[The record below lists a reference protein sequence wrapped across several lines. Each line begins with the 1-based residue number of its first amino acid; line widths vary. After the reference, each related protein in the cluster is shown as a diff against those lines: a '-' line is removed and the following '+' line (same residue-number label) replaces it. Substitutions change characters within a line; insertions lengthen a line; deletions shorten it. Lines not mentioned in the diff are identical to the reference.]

1 SIYEMAFDEN
11 GNLWLATDVGA
22 LERGASSGDWEVHN
36 SNDSY
41 WPDSDYVN
49 TVVVTGSTIWFG
61 TDGGGAVQFTPG
73 ASPDEWVVFTHT
85 GSSNNEICSNNV
97 NKIVIQENGNA
108 WFGTDD
114 GLCRLDTSNQWT
126 IDSEIEDSIVRDLAI
141 DAVGNV
147 WTVRPGFGITVIP
160 PTGSAIHYT
169 EGTGTLT
176 DNDTV
181 WSIFIDSEQRK
192 WIGFLGN
199 GIDVFSP
206 DNQQRNNV
214 TYDAIEGDV
223 VIDIV

>member
-1 SIYEMAFDEN
+1 
-11 GNLWLATDVGA
+11 
-22 LERGASSGDWEVHN
+22 
-36 SNDSY
+36 
-41 WPDSDYVN
+41 
-49 TVVVTGSTIWFG
+49 
-61 TDGGGAVQFTPG
+61 
-73 ASPDEWVVFTHT
+73 
-85 GSSNNEICSNNV
+85 
-97 NKIVIQENGNA
+97 
-108 WFGTDD
+108 
-114 GLCRLDTSNQWT
+114 
-126 IDSEIEDSIVRDLAI
+126 LAI

-214 TYDAIEGDV
+214 TYDAIAGDV
-223 VIDIV
+223 VNDIVEANNGDIWLAIDPQVNMSYTVASQGVTAISSLTVTNNSPTLNGTTTTFT